1 MPFARLRKVET
12 EKAEKDLAQNKTQEL
27 PKYPEKSEYKSLT
40 GSRLLEGQLKE
51 RAGED
56 RIFAPPPVAGFE
68 KSGVMT
74 NEEVRSHLEETFPD
88 RHANSYTMDV
98 VRYQDEYREQ
108 HHDITLAEWENREL
122 VPNTEINQETITVYR
137 QTPAGNPDAE
147 ALKDTLAHEVG
158 HHVHLKYL
166 GPEERRGWLSL
177 SGERAPEQCVSDYAR
192 TNAYEDFAETYQGY
206 TRRPEALQQINPDKY
221 AYMRDRVFS
230 GREYVSESG
239 RHPALAQTSAAVEKE
254 IKED

>member
-1 MPFARLRKVET
+1 MSTTRAKEMQVT
-12 EKAEKDLAQNKTQEL
+12 KAEKDLSQLKSQEL
-27 PKYPEKSEYKSLT
+27 SRYPEKSEYKSLT
-40 GSRLLEGQLKE
+40 GARLLEGQLKE
-51 RAGED
+51 KAGDD

-74 NEEVRSHLEETFPD
+74 NEEVRSHLAETFPD

-137 QTPAGNPDAE
+137 QTPEGTPDAE

-221 AYMRDRVFS
+221 AFMRDGVFR

-239 RHPALAQTSAAVEKE
+239 RHPALAPTSAADGKE
-254 IKED
+254 IKEN